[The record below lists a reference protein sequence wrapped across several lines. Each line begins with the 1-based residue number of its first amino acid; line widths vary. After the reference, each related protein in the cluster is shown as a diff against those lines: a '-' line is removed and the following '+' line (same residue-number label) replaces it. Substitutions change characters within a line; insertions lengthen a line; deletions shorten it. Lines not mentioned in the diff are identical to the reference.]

1 MLRICCVQSGP
12 TLSCLIGLCCKYDVI
27 YKTRNTLY
35 ITTLPEEDWA
45 MATGNRDR
53 KFGEDRLCSS
63 RDMLADWQTNMV
75 ITSLLPCWG
84 QSNNCQRHESMVA
97 ILICLLHS
105 TERKLYMPNL
115 CSHKCFD
122 MVDWVTVN
130 ANSPTK
136 RVQLAKDGHL
146 AQFESSKQ
154 HWVDEWSYKNKR
166 CDICAVLC
174 VCFQGIVGHELHH

>member
-1 MLRICCVQSGP
+1 MSFIKPEIHCISLQCQRRTEPWLQVTGTENLVKIGYVVPEICLL
-12 TLSCLIGLCCKYDVI
+12 T
-27 YKTRNTLY
+27 
-35 ITTLPEEDWA
+35 
-45 MATGNRDR
+45 DR
-53 KFGEDRLCSS
+53 
-63 RDMLADWQTNMV
+63 QTNMV
-75 ITSLLPCWG
+75 IPSLLPCWG
-84 QSNNCQRHESMVA
+84 QSNNCQRHESMVG

-105 TERKLYMPNL
+105 TERNLYMPNL
-115 CSHKCFD
+115 CSHRCFD

-136 RVQLAKDGHL
+136 RVHLAKDGHL

-166 CDICAVLC
+166 CVICAVLC